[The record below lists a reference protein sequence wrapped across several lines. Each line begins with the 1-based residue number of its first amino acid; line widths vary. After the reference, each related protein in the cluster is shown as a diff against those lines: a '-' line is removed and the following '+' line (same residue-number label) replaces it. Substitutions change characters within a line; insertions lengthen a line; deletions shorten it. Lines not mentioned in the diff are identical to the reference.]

1 MISVL
6 EPYQERTIS
15 PLGVRAVDGWRL
27 KLYGITVR
35 GRSVHVPVYEDGFAV
50 ATRILPQPPETKRRA
65 GVGFV
70 TFHEGK
76 GVHYLLLGW
85 WDRESELFSRL
96 MVRGAEEDDLWV
108 WAQEHEMAG
117 VWELQVVEFERRAWI
132 DAVLSRPLAPDVDGY
147 LEQVLSVGSGS

>member
-6 EPYQERTIS
+6 EPYRDRTIR

-27 KLYGITVR
+27 KLYSISPT
-35 GRSVHVPVYEDGFAV
+35 GRVVHLPLYEDGFVV
-50 ATRILPQPPETKRRA
+50 ATRVLPQPPETQRRA

-70 TFHEGK
+70 TLHEAR
-76 GVHYLLLGW
+76 GVHYLLLSW

-108 WAQEHEMAG
+108 WAQGHETAG
-117 VWELQVVEFERRAWI
+117 VWELQVIAFERKAWI

-147 LEQVLSVGSGS
+147 LGQVLTVERD